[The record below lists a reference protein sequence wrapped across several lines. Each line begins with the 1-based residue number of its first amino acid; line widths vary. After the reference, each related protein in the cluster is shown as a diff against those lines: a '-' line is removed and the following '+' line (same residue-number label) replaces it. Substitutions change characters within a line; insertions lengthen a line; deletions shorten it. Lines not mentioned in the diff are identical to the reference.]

1 LRSWTAAR
9 LLAIAVLAA
18 AVLTAFLPALES
30 GFAPLDDDVNFVH
43 NLAYRGLGAQQLA
56 WMFTTR
62 HLGHYIPLSW
72 MSFGLDYLLWGMNP
86 FGYHLTNVLLH
97 LLNSLLLLRLARLL
111 LQKVWPLAEDG
122 RAVAFGG
129 LAAALAFAVH
139 PLRVESVAWITE
151 RRDVLSGCFALLVLL
166 LYVAAAE
173 ASGRRR
179 RQLIAG
185 SWVLYAA
192 ALLAKGITVVLP
204 VTLVALDATV
214 LRQARQDRVVE
225 PASHTAADSGPTIHR
240 AAGLWPAVKD
250 KLPYFVLAAAGAV
263 VTLWASQPVRVQEEG
278 VGLAPRLAAAAYGLT
293 FYLRATLVPIALP
306 FFIPWPRDIAL
317 ARPEF
322 GLRAAAIV
330 ALAALLL
337 ALRRRFPA
345 GLAAFAVYA
354 AWVLPVSGLLQAGPQ
369 LAAHRY
375 TYLACL
381 PWALLAGAGVARLLG
396 AGGTTLGP
404 RAAVAVALAAATAL
418 LVVETRREAA
428 LWHDCLSF
436 SRAAVASA
444 PTAWLPRYELARCE
458 MQAGHWKEAAGQV
471 RAGLRDTPEAQQLAA
486 MGALLFATS
495 PDSSVRSG
503 REALELATRAAI
515 ASDYQ
520 DASALYAL
528 AAAQAEAGDFAG
540 AESTADEALDDLDE
554 PPEAPFARSLAA
566 SVVLYEQRKPLRLR
580 PADWL

>member
-1 LRSWTAAR
+1 LLSATVVAA
-9 LLAIAVLAA
+9 AVLAA
-18 AVLTAFLPALES
+18 FLPTLEC

-72 MSFGLDYLLWGMNP
+72 MSCGLDYLLWGMNP
-86 FGYHLTNVLLH
+86 FGYHLTNVLFH

-111 LQKVWPLAEDG
+111 LQKVWPRAEDSA
-122 RAVAFGG
+122 AVASG
-129 LAAALAFAVH
+129 ALATALVFGVH

-151 RRDVLSGCFALLVLL
+151 RRDVLSGFFVLLVLL

-173 ASGRRR
+173 ASVRRR
-179 RQLIAG
+179 RQLLGG

-192 ALLAKGITVVLP
+192 ALLSKGITVVLP
-204 VTLVALDATV
+204 VTLVALDTTV
-214 LRQARQDRVVE
+214 LRPNRKDRVAGPVSE
-225 PASHTAADSGPTIHR
+225 AAAGSGAAIHR
-240 AAGLWPAVKD
+240 SAGLWPAVKG
-250 KLPYFVLAAAGAV
+250 KLPYFALAAAGAV
-263 VTLWASQPVRVQEEG
+263 ATLWASQPVRVQEEG
-278 VGLAPRLAAAAYGLT
+278 VGIARRLAAAAYGLT
-293 FYLRATLVPIALP
+293 FYLRATVAPIDLP

-317 ARPEF
+317 ERPEF

-330 ALAALLL
+330 ALAVVFL
-337 ALRRRFPA
+337 ALRRRFPT
-345 GLAAFAVYA
+345 GLVAFAVYV

-381 PWALLAGAGVARLLG
+381 PWALLAGAGVTRLLG
-396 AGGTTLGP
+396 AGGTPIGA
-404 RAAVAVALAAATAL
+404 RAAVAVAVAVVAATAL

-428 LWHDCLSF
+428 LWHDSLSF

-444 PTAWLPRYELARCE
+444 PTDWLPRYVLARCE
-458 MQAGHWKEAAGQV
+458 MQAGQWKEAAAQV
-471 RAGLRDTPEAQQLAA
+471 RAGLRDTPESQQLLE

-503 REALELATRAAI
+503 REALDLAERAAT
-515 ASDYQ
+515 ASDYE
-520 DASALYAL
+520 DAFALYAL

-540 AESTADEALDDLDE
+540 AESTARGALDEIDE
-554 PPEAPFARSLAA
+554 PLETQLARSLAA
-566 SVVLYEQRKPLRLR
+566 SVVLYEQKKPLRLR
-580 PADWL
+580 PVDWL